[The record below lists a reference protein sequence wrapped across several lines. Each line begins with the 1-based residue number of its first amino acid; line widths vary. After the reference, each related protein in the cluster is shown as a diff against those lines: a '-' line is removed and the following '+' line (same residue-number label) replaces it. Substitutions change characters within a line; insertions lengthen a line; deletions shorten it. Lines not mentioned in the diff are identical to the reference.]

1 MDLVVFYQSVI
12 APPKP
17 WKVTRVECF
26 GDALRVDVWLEHAP
40 SMFRCPECMAECPVH
55 DHAPERV
62 WRHLD
67 TCEFQTY
74 LHARL
79 PRVKCKEHGIVTACV
94 PFVTPQTSVTMPM
107 EKLCIKAMQEC
118 TLEGVEKLF
127 GVTTRKLQR
136 IQNLAVIRG
145 LERRGE
151 ETPLKMGLDEKQV
164 FARHKYFT
172 VITDLKDRKVFDVV
186 DKRKIEAITPWF
198 EERSVNLLKTELVAM
213 DMSAGYANIAAK
225 FMPFAEICFDRFHVI
240 QVLNKAVDST
250 RKDEQKNMDEEQR
263 KEIFQSRF
271 CFLYGKE
278 NLNTKNRE
286 KFAQASIVAK
296 KTARAWAIKESM
308 RDLWDRT
315 PPDFEAQFK
324 HWYWWAT
331 HSRLQHVAKA
341 AKTLKSHLTGIVN
354 AVLYGIT
361 NALTEGLNS
370 KIEAIK
376 RNACGFRNKQ
386 NFRTAV
392 LFHCGKLD
400 MMPKPLTS
408 H

>member
-1 MDLVVFYQSVI
+1 MNLVTFYQSIV

-17 WKVTRVECF
+17 WEVVRVECF
-26 GDALRVDVWLEHAP
+26 EDALRVDVWLEHEP
-40 SMFRCPECMAECPVH
+40 SMFHCPLCMAECSVY

-79 PRVKCKEHGIVTACV
+79 PRVKCKAHGVVTACV

-107 EKLCIKAMQEC
+107 EKLCIRAMQEC
-118 TLEGVEKLF
+118 TLKGAEMLI
-127 GVTTRKLQR
+127 GVTTKKLQR
-136 IQNLAVIRG
+136 IQSSAVARG
-145 LERRGE
+145 MDRRGE
-151 ETPLKMGLDEKQV
+151 ETPIKIGLDEKQV

-172 VITDLKDRKVFDVV
+172 VITDLEGRKVFDVV
-186 DKRKIEAITPWF
+186 DKRKITAIAPWF
-198 EERSVNLLKTELVAM
+198 EARSQSLIKTELVAM
-213 DMSAGYANIAAK
+213 DMSAGYANIAK
-225 FMPFAEICFDRFHVI
+225 NFMPFAETCFDKFHVI
-240 QVLNKAVDST
+240 QLLNNAVDST
-250 RKDEQKNMDEEQR
+250 RKDEQKTMNAEQ
-263 KEIFQSRF
+263 KTEMFKSRF

-278 NLNTKNRE
+278 NLDEENRKRFE
-286 KFAQASIVAK
+286 RASAVAQ
-296 KTARAWAIKESM
+296 KTARAWAIKEAM
-308 RDLWDRT
+308 RDMWNLT
-315 PPDFEAQFK
+315 PPEFELQFK

-331 HSRLQHVAKA
+331 HSRLKHIIKA
-341 AKTLKSHLTGIVN
+341 AKTLKRHIEGIVN

-376 RNACGFRNKQ
+376 RKACGFRNKQ
-386 NFRTAV
+386 NFRTAI

-400 MMPKPLTS
+400 MMPKPLVT

>member
-1 MDLVVFYQSVI
+1 MNLVVFYQSVI

-17 WKVTRVECF
+17 WKVVRVECF
-26 GDALRVDVWLEHAP
+26 NDAFRVDVWLEHDP
-40 SMFRCPECMAECPVH
+40 SKFRCPECMAECSVR

-74 LHARL
+74 IHARL
-79 PRVKCKEHGIVTACV
+79 PRVQCNEHGIVTACV
-94 PFVTPQTSVTMPM
+94 PFATPQISVTMSM

-118 TLEGVEKLF
+118 TLQGAEKLI
-127 GVTTRKLQR
+127 GVTPRKLQR
-136 IQNLAVIRG
+136 IQSLAVARG

-151 ETPLKMGLDEKQV
+151 DTPLKMGLDEKQV
-164 FARHKYFT
+164 FSRHKYFT

-186 DKRKIEAITPWF
+186 DKRKIEAIAPWF
-198 EERSVNLLKTELVAM
+198 ETRRLDLIKTELVAM
-213 DMSAGYANIAAK
+213 DMSAGYASLARK
-225 FMPFAEICFDRFHVI
+225 FMPNAEICFDKFHII
-240 QVLNKAVDST
+240 QVLNHAVDAT
-250 RKDEQKNMDEEQR
+250 RKDEQKTMAEEQR
-263 KEIFQSRF
+263 KEMFKSRF

-278 NLNTKNRE
+278 NLDEANRE
-286 KFAQASIVAK
+286 KFERASAVAQ
-296 KTARAWAIKESM
+296 KTARAWAIKESL
-308 RDLWDRT
+308 RDMWNLT
-315 PPDFEAQFK
+315 PPEFESQFK

-331 HSRLQHVAKA
+331 HSRLTHVVKA
-341 AKTLKSHLTGIVN
+341 AKTLNSHREGIVN

-392 LFHCGKLD
+392 LFHCGKLS
-400 MMPKPLTS
+400 MMPLPLAS

>member
-1 MDLVVFYQSVI
+1 MDLVAFYQSVI

-17 WKVTRVECF
+17 WKVVRVECF

-40 SMFRCPECMAECPVH
+40 SMFRCPDCMAECPVH

-74 LHARL
+74 IHARL
-79 PRVKCKEHGIVTACV
+79 PRVKCKAHGVVTACV
-94 PFVTPQTSVTMPM
+94 PFVTPQTPVTMPM
-107 EKLCIKAMQEC
+107 EKMCIKAMQEC
-118 TLEGVEKLF
+118 TLKGVEALF
-127 GVTTRKLQR
+127 NVTTGKLQR
-136 IQNLAVIRG
+136 IQNLAVARG
-145 LERRGE
+145 MDRRGE
-151 ETPLKMGLDEKQV
+151 DTPVKMGLDEKQV

-172 VITDLKDRKVFDVV
+172 VITDLQDRKVFDVI
-186 DKRKIEAITPWF
+186 DKRKIEAIAPWF
-198 EERSVNLLKTELVAM
+198 EARSPNLVKTELVAM
-213 DMSAGYANIAAK
+213 DMCAGYASIAKK
-225 FMPFAEICFDRFHVI
+225 FMPFAETCFDKFHVI
-240 QVLNKAVDST
+240 QLLNNAVDAT
-250 RKDEQKNMDEEQR
+250 RKDEQKTMDDEQR
-263 KEIFQSRF
+263 TEMFKARF

-278 NLNTKNRE
+278 KLDKENQE
-286 KFAQASIVAK
+286 KFEQASRVAQ
-296 KTARAWAIKESM
+296 KTARAWAIKESL
-308 RDLWDRT
+308 RDMWELP
-315 PPDFEAQFK
+315 PPDFESQFK
-324 HWYWWAT
+324 RWYWWAT
-331 HSRLQHVAKA
+331 HSRLKHVVKA
-341 AKTLKSHLTGIVN
+341 AKTLKRHLEGIVN
-354 AVLYGIT
+354 AVLHGIT